1 MATQI
6 PQINK
11 YIREMI
17 ATNGGSFDREAI
29 LAKSKEWMEK
39 FPVEFNSVLNMIE
52 AEGSHVGC
60 DEMIDDSTPSVA
72 YGSRFADDISSASV
86 AYGSRYADD
95 STPSV
100 AYGGY
105 ADDSTPSVAYCGY
118 ADDSTPSVAYGGYHG
133 GYADDSTPSVAYC
146 GYADD
151 STPSVAYGGYHG
163 GYADDSTPS
172 VAYGGG
178 YADDSTP
185 SVAYCSRPGVEPTP
199 PVAYCSRPGVEP
211 TPPVA
216 PHHDVY
222 SGNIMPDHM
231 SSVADSP
238 MGSDHIDSSPGGYSD
253 DDFESCTPLQ
263 RTMSSYAPPRK

>member
-29 LAKSKEWMEK
+29 FAQSKEWIEK

-52 AEGSHVGC
+52 AEGRNLGC
-60 DEMIDDSTPSVA
+60 DEMMDDSTPSVA
-72 YGSRFADDISSASV
+72 YYGGYADDSTPSA

-95 STPSV
+95 STPSA
-100 AYGGY
+100 AYGSRY
-105 ADDSTPSVAYCGY
+105 ADDSTPSA
-118 ADDSTPSVAYGGYHG
+118 AYHG
-133 GYADDSTPSVAYC
+133 GYADDSTPSFAF
-146 GYADD
+146 G
-151 STPSVAYGGYHG
+151 
-163 GYADDSTPS
+163 
-172 VAYGGG
+172 
-178 YADDSTP
+178 
-185 SVAYCSRPGVEPTP
+185 SRPVVE
-199 PVAYCSRPGVEP
+199 S

-216 PHHDVY
+216 PHHDEY

-231 SSVADSP
+231 SSVSDSP
-238 MGSDHIDSSPGGYSD
+238 MGSDHIDSSPGGYPD

-263 RTMSSYAPPRK
+263 RTMSSCDPSRR

>member
-60 DEMIDDSTPSVA
+60 DEMMDDSTP
-72 YGSRFADDISSASV
+72 SV

-105 ADDSTPSVAYCGY
+105 ANDSTPSVAYCGY
-118 ADDSTPSVAYGGYHG
+118 ADDSTPSVAYGSR
-133 GYADDSTPSVAYC
+133 YADDSTPSVAY
-146 GYADD
+146 GSRYADD

-199 PVAYCSRPGVEP
+199 PVA
-211 TPPVA
+211 

-238 MGSDHIDSSPGGYSD
+238 MGSDHIDSSPGSYPD
-253 DDFESCTPLQ
+253 DDFESDMPLQ